1 MALCRFSLGIRIYSF
16 LSRLIYKSYIMSDVH
31 FSNTKRIWFVFGL
44 LSVVTTVEVFL
55 GIVKPEALHLT
66 RFLGMNLLNWI
77 FYILTIFKAYYI
89 VWAFMH
95 MEGEK
100 SILRK
105 VVVAPVI
112 FLVLYLLF
120 ILLTEADYI
129 FEVFKNSTI
138 KWNF

>member
-1 MALCRFSLGIRIYSF
+1 
-16 LSRLIYKSYIMSDVH
+16 MSHEHV
-31 FSNTKRIWFVFGL
+31 SNTKRIWFVFGL
-44 LSVVTTVEVFL
+44 LSAVTIVEVIL
-55 GIVKPEALHLT
+55 GIYKPHALEFTHFVGL
-66 RFLGMNLLNWI
+66 NLLNWI

-100 SILRK
+100 SSLRWS
-105 VVVAPVI
+105 VVSSVV

-120 ILLTEADYI
+120 ILLTEGHYI
-129 FEVFKNSTI
+129 YGVFKDSTI

>member
-1 MALCRFSLGIRIYSF
+1 
-16 LSRLIYKSYIMSDVH
+16 MSDAHV
-31 FSNTKRIWFVFGL
+31 SNTKRIWFVFGL
-44 LSVVTTVEVFL
+44 LSAVTIVEVFL
-55 GIVKPEALHLT
+55 GIVKPEALHMNH
-66 RFLGMNLLNWI
+66 FLGMNLLNWI

-100 SILRK
+100 SSLRSA
-105 VVVAPVI
+105 VVAPVI

-120 ILLTEADYI
+120 ILLTEAIYI

>member
-1 MALCRFSLGIRIYSF
+1 
-16 LSRLIYKSYIMSDVH
+16 MSHDHV
-31 FSNTKRIWFVFGL
+31 SNTKRIWFVFGL
-44 LSVVTTVEVFL
+44 LSLVTTVEVIL
-55 GIVKPEALHLT
+55 GILKPASLEFNHFIGL
-66 RFLGMNLLNWI
+66 NLLNWI

-100 SILRK
+100 SSLRWS
-105 VVVAPVI
+105 VVSPVI

-120 ILLTEADYI
+120 ILLTEGHYI
-129 FEVFKNSTI
+129 YGVFKDSTI

>member
-1 MALCRFSLGIRIYSF
+1 
-16 LSRLIYKSYIMSDVH
+16 MSHDHEYV
-31 FSNTKRIWFVFGL
+31 SNTRRIWFVFGL

-55 GIVKPEALHLT
+55 GIVKPG
-66 RFLGMNLLNWI
+66 FLEFNHFVGLNLLNWI

-100 SILRK
+100 SSLRWS
-105 VVVAPVI
+105 VVSPVI

-120 ILLTEADYI
+120 ILLTEGHYI
-129 FEVFKNSTI
+129 YGVFKDSTI

>member
-1 MALCRFSLGIRIYSF
+1 
-16 LSRLIYKSYIMSDVH
+16 MSHKHV
-31 FSNTKRIWFVFGL
+31 SNTKRIWFVFAL

-55 GIVKPEALHLT
+55 GIIKPDFLHMNT
-66 RFLGMNLLNWI
+66 FLSMNFLNWI

-100 SILRK
+100 SSLRWA
-105 VVVAPVI
+105 VVMPVI

-120 ILLTEADYI
+120 ILLVEGNYI
-129 FEVFKNSTI
+129 FEVFKNATI

>member
-1 MALCRFSLGIRIYSF
+1 
-16 LSRLIYKSYIMSDVH
+16 MSHEHV
-31 FSNTKRIWFVFGL
+31 SNTKRIWFVFGL
-44 LSVVTTVEVFL
+44 LSLVTTVEVIL
-55 GIVKPEALHLT
+55 GIIKPG
-66 RFLGMNLLNWI
+66 FLEFNHFVGLNLLNWI

-100 SILRK
+100 SSLRWS
-105 VVVAPVI
+105 VVSPVI

-120 ILLTEADYI
+120 ILLTEGHYI
-129 FEVFKNSTI
+129 YGVFKDSTI